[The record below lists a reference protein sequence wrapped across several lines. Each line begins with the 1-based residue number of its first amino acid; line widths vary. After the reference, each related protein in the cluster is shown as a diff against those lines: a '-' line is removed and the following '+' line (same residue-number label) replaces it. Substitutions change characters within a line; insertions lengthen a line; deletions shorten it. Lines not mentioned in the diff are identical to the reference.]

1 MSSAMNHKKRSHRSH
16 RDHQVAAGQMR
27 RNAAVLGYSA
37 MFHRQ
42 RAPLGAGIIHRLLRR
57 IRQPSANNRPDN
69 E

>member
-37 MFHRQ
+37 MFNHR
-42 RAPLGAGIIHRLLRR
+42 RVPLGAGIIHRLLRR
-57 IRQPSANNRPDN
+57 IRRPTAADRTDD